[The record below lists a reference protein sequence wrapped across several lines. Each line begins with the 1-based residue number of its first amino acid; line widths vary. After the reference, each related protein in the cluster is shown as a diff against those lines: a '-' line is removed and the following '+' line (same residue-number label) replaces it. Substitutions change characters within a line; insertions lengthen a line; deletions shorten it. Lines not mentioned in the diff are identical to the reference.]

1 MTAVPICDE
10 VRQRIIFMGQE
21 LQNAQVST
29 ACNYVHAHLYLV
41 FLEIRSTEYNL
52 IVVIFVG

>member
-29 ACNYVHAHLYLV
+29 EHYFVRAHV
-41 FLEIRSTEYNL
+41 SIMISEIQNTEL
-52 IVVIFVG
+52 